1 MQIFILVISF
11 LFICIYFICSF
22 LLPYMCVSRSL
33 PDSNNW
39 YASST
44 QTLSTCRPNTVKV
57 DAPIRTTRNCGRKST
72 TYCRAAD
79 HGGNYRRME
88 ELGVAYPVTVNNR
101 RHNMPGRVELLPG
114 GQHTIRLEDE
124 GFLDART
131 RSSGYQ
137 RRYTADVNN
146 RL

>member
-1 MQIFILVISF
+1 MEG
-11 LFICIYFICSF
+11 
-22 LLPYMCVSRSL
+22 SRRL
-33 PDSNNW
+33 IVEQ
-39 YASST
+39 
-44 QTLSTCRPNTVKV
+44 QTMEVTTAEWKNLGW
-57 DAPIRTTRNCGRKST
+57 RT
-72 TYCRAAD
+72 
-79 HGGNYRRME
+79 
-88 ELGVAYPVTVNNR
+88 PVTVNNR